1 MRTPHVWRLN
11 SMIHGQ
17 EKTVTSSLYN
27 LYITKV
33 CGEDQLATAHI
44 FCIEMPLN
52 SGQDV
57 AISLVEWACNSF
69 GGSMFRLL

>member
-27 LYITKV
+27 LTKV

-52 SGQDV
+52 SAQRRGYTLGRV
-57 AISLVEWACNSF
+57 SL
-69 GGSMFRLL
+69 